1 MLRYCKNCLYPH
13 TKPDLTIHENGLC
26 DACIFAKTLDKIDWQ
41 KRRKELTDI
50 LEKYRNEDSSNYDCI
65 IPVSGGK
72 DSHYQ
77 TYVIKK
83 EFDLNP
89 LCVSYHL
96 PEFTELGRKNIE
108 NLKNFDVDVLEFTP
122 NPDICLKMQKIGF
135 TEFGDAQWPEH
146 FGIFTFP
153 VQIAVKYNI
162 PLIIWGENS
171 QAEYGGP
178 LVDAQAN
185 RLDIEWTKK
194 YGTRVGGQSKDY
206 KPIED
211 LMRYGIDRKFLQVY
225 RYPTKEELERVGV
238 VGIFLGHYLRW
249 NVKKQLEIV
258 KKYGFNVHDGP
269 TEGTFTNYE
278 NLDNKVQ
285 GIHDYI
291 KWLKFGYGRATDN
304 ASILIRLGELSR
316 EEGLKLVK
324 AYEGKMPLK
333 YLDEFLKKWN
343 MSFEQFLEIC
353 DKFTNKDLFK
363 KETSGKLLRDKNL
376 NLTKINYDNIE

>member
-1 MLRYCKNCLYPH
+1 MLKYCKNCLYPH

-26 DACIFAKTLDKIDWQ
+26 DACIYVEVLNKIDW
-41 KRRKELTDI
+41 KKRKEELGEI
-50 LEKYRNEDSSNYDCI
+50 LEKYKSKDGSNYDCI

-77 TYVIKK
+77 THVIKN
-83 EFDLNP
+83 EFGLNP

-96 PEFTELGRKNIE
+96 PEFTDLGRKNID
-108 NLKNFDVDVLEFTP
+108 NLKKLNVDVLEFTP
-122 NPDICLKMQKIGF
+122 NPDVCLKMQKIGF
-135 TEFGDAQWPEH
+135 TEFGDAQLPEH

-153 VQIAVKYNI
+153 VQIAVKYKI

-178 LVDAQAN
+178 AEDAQSN
-185 RLDIEWTKK
+185 KLDEKWTKN
-194 YGTRVGGQSKDY
+194 YGTRVGGQTKNHQS
-206 KPIED
+206 IENLD
-211 LMRYGIDRKFLQVY
+211 DYGIDKKFLQAY
-225 RYPTKEELERVGV
+225 QYPKKEEINEVGIL
-238 VGIFLGHYLRW
+238 GIFLGYYLRW
-249 NVKKQLEIV
+249 NVKKQLDVV
-258 KKYGFNVHDGP
+258 KKLGFNVHDGP

-304 ASILIRLGELSR
+304 ASILIRLGELTRDS
-316 EEGLKLVK
+316 GLELVK
-324 AYEGKMPLK
+324 QYEGKIPTK
-333 YLDEFLKKWN
+333 YLDEFLEKWD

-353 DKFTNKDLFK
+353 NKFTNKDLFK
-363 KETSGKLLRDKNL
+363 KDSDGNLLRDGDL
-376 NLTKINYDNIE
+376 NLTKINYDNI

>member
-1 MLRYCKNCLYPH
+1 MLKYCINCLYPQ
-13 TKPDLTIHENGLC
+13 TKPDLTIDENGLC
-26 DACIFAKTLDKIDWQ
+26 DACKYVKILNSVDWK
-41 KRRKELTDI
+41 KRRESLKKI
-50 LEKYRNEDSSNYDCI
+50 LNQHKNSDGSNYDCI

-77 TYVIKK
+77 TYVIKE
-83 EFDLNP
+83 EFGLNP

-108 NLKNFDVDVLEFTP
+108 NLKKIGVDCIEFTP
-122 NPDICLKMQKIGF
+122 NPEVCLKMQQIGF

-153 VQIAVKYNI
+153 VQIAVKYKI

-178 LVDAQAN
+178 IKDAESNQ
-185 RLDIEWTKK
+185 LGEEWTKN
-194 YGTRVGGQSKDY
+194 YGTRVGGQDNDY
-206 KPIED
+206 QSIEN
-211 LMRYGIDRKFLQVY
+211 LEKYGIDKKFLQAY
-225 RYPTKEELERVGV
+225 SYPSKEEREKVGII
-238 VGIFLGHYLRW
+238 GIFLGHYIRW
-249 NVKKQLEIV
+249 NVKKQLDIV
-258 KKYGFNVHDGP
+258 KKQGFEVHDGP

-304 ASILIRLGELSR
+304 ASVLIRLGELTR
-316 EEGLKLVK
+316 DEGLKLVK
-324 AYEGKMPLK
+324 QHEGKIPRK
-333 YLDEFLKKWN
+333 YLDEFLEKWD
-343 MSFEQFLEIC
+343 MSFDQFLEIC
-353 DKFTNKDLFK
+353 NKFTNKDLFK
-363 KETSGKLLRDKNL
+363 KDSSGNLLRDNNL
-376 NLTKINYDNIE
+376 NLTKINYDNT

>member
-1 MLRYCKNCLYPH
+1 MLKYCKNCLYPH

-26 DACIFAKTLDKIDWQ
+26 DACVHLEILNKIDWEQ
-41 KRRKELTDI
+41 RRKELGEI
-50 LEKYRNEDSSNYDCI
+50 LEKYKSKDGSRYDCI

-77 TYVIKK
+77 THVIKN
-83 EFDLNP
+83 EFGLNP

-96 PEFTELGRKNIE
+96 PEFTDLGRKNIE
-108 NLKNFDVDVLEFTP
+108 NLKKLNVDVIEFTP
-122 NPDICLKMQKIGF
+122 NPDICLQMQKIGF

-153 VQIAVKYNI
+153 VQIAVKYKI

-171 QAEYGGP
+171 QTEYGGP
-178 LVDAQAN
+178 TEDAQSN
-185 RLDIEWTKK
+185 ELNEKWTKN
-194 YGTRVGGQSKDY
+194 YGTRVGGQSKNHQT
-206 KPIED
+206 IENLD
-211 LMRYGIDRKFLQVY
+211 AYGINKKYLQAY
-225 RYPTKEELERVGV
+225 SYPKEEEINKIGIL
-238 VGIFLGHYLRW
+238 GIFLGYYLRW
-249 NVKKQLEIV
+249 NVKKQLDIV
-258 KKYGFNVHDGP
+258 KKQGFTVHDGP

-304 ASILIRLGELSR
+304 ASVLIRLGELSR

-324 AYEGKMPLK
+324 QHEGKIPKK
-333 YLDEFLKKWN
+333 YLDEFLDKWD
-343 MSFEQFLEIC
+343 MTFDQFLEIC
-353 DKFTNKDLFK
+353 NKFTNKDLFK
-363 KETSGKLLRDKNL
+363 KDTFGKIIKDNDY
-376 NLTKINYDNIE
+376 NLTKINYDNI

>member
-1 MLRYCKNCLYPH
+1 MIRYCSNCLYPH

-26 DACIFAKTLDKIDWQ
+26 DACNHVEKLNKINWEN
-41 KRRKELTDI
+41 RREELGKI
-50 LEKYRNEDSSNYDCI
+50 LEKYKSKDGSKYDCI

-77 TYVIKK
+77 THVIKN
-83 EFDLNP
+83 EFGLNP

-96 PEFTELGRKNIE
+96 PEFTDLGRQNIE
-108 NLKNFDVDVLEFTP
+108 NLKKLNVDVIEFTP
-122 NPDICLKMQKIGF
+122 NPEICLKMQKIGF

-153 VQIAVKYNI
+153 VQVAVKYKI

-178 LVDAQAN
+178 AKDAQSN
-185 RLDIEWTKK
+185 QLDEEWTKN
-194 YGTRVGGQSKDY
+194 YGTRVGGKTNEHQS
-206 KPIED
+206 IED
-211 LMRYGIDRKFLQVY
+211 LKSYGIDKKYLQVY
-225 RYPTKEELERVGV
+225 RYPTKEEINNVGIM
-238 VGIFLGHYLRW
+238 GIFLGHYLRW
-249 NVKKQLEIV
+249 NVKKQLDIV
-258 KKYGFNVHDGP
+258 KKQGFVVHEGP

-304 ASILIRLGELSR
+304 ASVLIRLGELSR
-316 EEGLKLVK
+316 KDGLKLVK
-324 AYEGKMPLK
+324 QYEGKIPKK
-333 YLDEFLKKWN
+333 YLNEFLDKWNMNFDEFLD
-343 MSFEQFLEIC
+343 IC
-353 DKFTNKDLFK
+353 DKFTNKELFK
-363 KETSGKLLRDKNL
+363 KDSDGNLIREIDL
-376 NLTKINYDNIE
+376 NLTKINYDNI